1 MLTLKDFILNRIMCS
16 YLNTLFAN
24 YQNFR
29 KLQLASFT
37 WKTSVQ
43 FTTQFNGEKWLRRE
57 NLRGVEL
64 VENRRN
70 WLYPDR
76 CNTPSTSPL

>member
-24 YQNFR
+24 YQNIR

-57 NLRGVEL
+57 NLRGV
-64 VENRRN
+64 
-70 WLYPDR
+70 
-76 CNTPSTSPL
+76 